1 MMKQNDYG
9 VPLTHDTQ
17 RWVSLM
23 TILGALTGQI
33 MFGVLGDSFGRKW
46 TFISTA
52 VLTIFGTILQAA
64 AQPRMMGLNIW
75 QQVGRYDGFCGPRPC
90 DNADASNL
98 TAPFP
103 RHTRTH
109 S

>member
-1 MMKQNDYG
+1 MMMKQNDYG

-33 MFGVLGDSFGRKW
+33 MFGVLGDQFGRKW

-52 VLTIFGTILQAA
+52 VLTVLGTILQAA

-75 QQVGRYDGFCGPRPC
+75 QQVSTMGFAAPDHVTTRMHPSHRPPI
-90 DNADASNL
+90 SY
-98 TAPFP
+98 T
-103 RHTRTH
+103 TR